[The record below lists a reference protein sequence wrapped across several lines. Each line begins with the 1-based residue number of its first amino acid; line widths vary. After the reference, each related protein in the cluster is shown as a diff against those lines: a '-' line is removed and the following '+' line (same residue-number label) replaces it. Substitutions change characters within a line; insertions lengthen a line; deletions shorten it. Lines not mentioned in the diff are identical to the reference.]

1 MATDKLSFGKRL
13 MIFQKLFGV
22 TIFTIIAL
30 AGYPTTTISAETPP
44 PVPTEL
50 QYAEEVEVTILSSNL
65 ADGDAIGEWGFS
77 ALVEV
82 DGKCVLFDA
91 GYHPDTVLKNAR
103 TLKVDLS
110 CVTDVVLS
118 HFHPD
123 HNGGLPTLIKNVR
136 EKNPNAMSRIHV
148 AKGFF
153 LPRRYPEY
161 TGDEEFN
168 KMIKTKKELEA
179 QNIEFIEYSKPAQIM
194 PAVWVTGPV
203 KRVHEEKT
211 WPRIVKVKMNGEW
224 IDDFVPES
232 QGMTV
237 VTAKGPIVLLGC
249 GHSGSVNLLEQVQ
262 LTIQDHSIQALMGGL
277 HLYDADDETLGW
289 TSDRLKKVGIQNL
302 MAGHCTGIEP
312 LMRLRTGL
320 GLNRSSAV
328 VGAVGSR
335 FVYGSG
341 IYPTKIAR

>member
-1 MATDKLSFGKRL
+1 
-13 MIFQKLFGV
+13 
-22 TIFTIIAL
+22 
-30 AGYPTTTISAETPP
+30 
-44 PVPTEL
+44 
-50 QYAEEVEVTILSSNL
+50 
-65 ADGDAIGEWGFS
+65 
-77 ALVEV
+77 
-82 DGKCVLFDA
+82 
-91 GYHPDTVLKNAR
+91 
-103 TLKVDLS
+103 
-110 CVTDVVLS
+110 
-118 HFHPD
+118 
-123 HNGGLPTLIKNVR
+123 
-136 EKNPNAMSRIHV
+136 
-148 AKGFF
+148 
-153 LPRRYPEY
+153 
-161 TGDEEFN
+161 
-168 KMIKTKKELEA
+168 
-179 QNIEFIEYSKPAQIM
+179 
-194 PAVWVTGPV
+194 
-203 KRVHEEKT
+203 
-211 WPRIVKVKMNGEW
+211 MNGEW

-289 TSDRLKKVGIQNL
+289 TSDRLKKIGIQNL